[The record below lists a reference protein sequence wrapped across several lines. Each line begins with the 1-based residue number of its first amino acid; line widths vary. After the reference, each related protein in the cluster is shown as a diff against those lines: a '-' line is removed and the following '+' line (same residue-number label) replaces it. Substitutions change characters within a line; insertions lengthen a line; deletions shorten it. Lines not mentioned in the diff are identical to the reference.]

1 MKGKKS
7 FVIYTSWRSYF
18 ELMDDPE
25 LIKELLYNMFDIAEG
40 KETAVTNNRVKSA
53 LKAIEPKMREDFEA
67 YEARCE
73 KNRKAAQKRW
83 AEQSDMQT
91 HANAMQMDGD
101 IDTDT
106 DIDID
111 TDTETDIDADISA
124 MPCQD
129 APSVA
134 DVLEACKYRNIDM
147 SEEDAQAFIDYF
159 YRDRKGLIDG
169 EPIRNWRNLLKTW
182 DDHTI
187 VPLESVME
195 SSLEAYDKVYC
206 NLSDDV
212 QESVDRDQEMFNGDL
227 TKATAKLVTGIGKAV

>member
-1 MKGKKS
+1 MESKKS

-25 LIKELLYNMFDIAEG
+25 QIKELLFTMFDIAEG
-40 KETAVTNNRVKSA
+40 NDIAVSDNRVKTA
-53 LKAIEPKMREDFEA
+53 LKAIEPKMREDLKA
-67 YEARCE
+67 YEVRCE
-73 KNRKAAQKRW
+73 KNRKAAKKRW
-83 AEQSDMQT
+83 ADQSDMQT
-91 HANAMQMDGD
+91 HTNAMQMDGD
-101 IDTDT
+101 TDNDSDIDTDT
-106 DIDID
+106 DNDN
-111 TDTETDIDADISA
+111 ETDIDISA

-195 SSLEAYDKVYC
+195 SSVDAYDNVYC
-206 NLSDDV
+206 NLSEDV
-212 QESVDRDQEMFNGDL
+212 QESINKDQERFNGDL
-227 TKATAKLVTGIGKAV
+227 TKATAKLVTGIGRAV